1 MHKLYAGAF
10 SALMVMPA
18 FADEAAPV
26 AAPPV
31 DADPTALILFALLFV
46 GMIGGF
52 AAYIWVKERD
62 KKKGVAKQTG

>member
-1 MHKLYAGAF
+1 MHKLFAGVV
-10 SALMVMPA
+10 SVLMAMPA
-18 FADEAAPV
+18 FADDAPPV

-52 AAYIWVKERD
+52 AGYIWMKERD
-62 KKKGVAKQTG
+62 KKKGVADQAG